1 MALVRFLD
9 SLCVN
14 LKEIS
19 LISPSV
25 DQVVGT
31 HSSIGSKQLWSWIYS
46 YGWSCNCSCLYLH
59 FFVISLIVHRWKFKF
74 DFKENFTPFC
84 EGESILR
91 AVWLSVNVEQ
101 PNPGCVKFCHN
112 PILVFCKTFQSYALR
127 EAEKQIVI
135 GLSHWSHTKA
145 G

>member
-1 MALVRFLD
+1 MGQSNSGVEFI
-9 SLCVN
+9 VTV
-14 LKEIS
+14 E
-19 LISPSV
+19 
-25 DQVVGT
+25 VVIVVV
-31 HSSIGSKQLWSWIYS
+31 SA
-46 YGWSCNCSCLYLH
+46 

-112 PILVFCKTFQSYALR
+112 PILVFCKTFQFYALR

-135 GLSHWSHTKA
+135 
-145 G
+145 